1 MVTVIK
7 KSDAQAILGSAE
19 TEKILEAQKF
29 SALRA
34 ALLHIEAA
42 RAQVSS
48 VLAVSQPPPM
58 EEPKTAEPK
67 SSASA
72 EPKKEDEK

>member
-7 KSDAQAILGSAE
+7 KSEAHSVQDSPALQA
-19 TEKILEAQKF
+19 ILEAQKF

-34 ALLHIEAA
+34 ALQHIEAA

-67 SSASA
+67 
-72 EPKKEDEK
+72 KEDEK